1 MKNGLLFIC
10 DSNGSLAPLDGLA
23 SADPI
28 NNIAI
33 PDDTQTRVFYS
44 KAFHA
49 APESTGIAFIQVYD
63 SQRLAVGVPV
73 LMHAGRTVEFAD
85 THSIKLTG
93 VLKAG
98 TLVLCEGAYSPMS
111 PRIPN
116 RSISLPISPNAAVN
130 DALPIARAY
139 TSGTALFSAE
149 IEGAVLLSVTGFDPA
164 NWLYLSLGAAVPVTG
179 MAPRHIVGDLAC
191 FTPII
196 DIASGVCLP
205 GGVINPWDVIAF
217 HGTRSAA
224 GIAANA
230 QYPQVVVRVS
240 VSSLYRRSGVTG
252 FGV

>member
-10 DSNGSLAPLDGLA
+10 DSNGSLAPFDGLA

-33 PDDTQTRVFYS
+33 PTDSQNRLFYS
-44 KAFHA
+44 RTFHA
-49 APESTGIAFIQVYD
+49 APESTGIAFVQVYGAD
-63 SQRLAVGVPV
+63 GVAVGAPV
-73 LMHAGRTVEFAD
+73 LMYAGRTVD
-85 THSIKLTG
+85 YPDVRSVKLTG

-98 TLVLCEGAYSPMS
+98 TLVLCDGAYCATNPKTV
-111 PRIPN
+111 N
-116 RSISLPISPNAAVN
+116 RSVSLAISPNAAVN
-130 DALPIARAY
+130 DALPVARAY
-139 TSGTALFSAE
+139 TVGTALFSAE
-149 IEGAVLLSVTGFDPA
+149 IEGAVLLSVAGFDPA
-164 NWLYLSLGAAVPVTG
+164 NWLYLSLGVAVPVIG

-217 HGTRSAA
+217 HGRRSGA

-230 QYPQVVVRVS
+230 QYPQVVARVA